1 MSPTRSEPCSVP
13 APHRQDPATRLG
25 AAAARYLDALH
36 HAAEHLADP
45 EIVASEQAADSLLS
59 GLAGGPLPWLPGI
72 PDRIA
77 ANPNWGP
84 YLDARSHLVAQL
96 ADQIHL
102 NAKGALAW
110 AHAPLPVE
118 LIADVQVW
126 WAVTHVDPG
135 DLRPPD
141 RASSTTS
148 PEFSKSDLTSDSP
161 LRIPMQTCD
170 GGNCLRDTPLAR
182 LQTHSCRSWQ
192 KG

>member
-1 MSPTRSEPCSVP
+1 MLTVAPLRSMSDLRRPTSSPQRREPNVANKIRACSVP

-25 AAAARYLDALH
+25 AAAAGYLDALH

-84 YLDARSHLVAQL
+84 HLDARSHLVAQL

-102 NAKGALAW
+102 NAKGAPAR
-110 AHAPLPVE
+110 AHAPLPAE

-126 WAVTHVDPG
+126 RARKVEQPRPG
-135 DLRPPD
+135 WL
-141 RASSTTS
+141 
-148 PEFSKSDLTSDSP
+148 
-161 LRIPMQTCD
+161 
-170 GGNCLRDTPLAR
+170 
-182 LQTHSCRSWQ
+182 
-192 KG
+192 